1 MSSLELR
8 RLASTVHYIILY
20 TFCFPLASLACR
32 SSSSSSSSS
41 RSSAPELAQIILRG
55 QPTLVPEGFIKL
67 IKC

>member
-8 RLASTVHYIILY
+8 RLASAVHYFILCIN
-20 TFCFPLASLACR
+20 TFCFPLASLAR
-32 SSSSSSSSS
+32 S

-55 QPTLVPEGFIKL
+55 QPTLVREGFIKL